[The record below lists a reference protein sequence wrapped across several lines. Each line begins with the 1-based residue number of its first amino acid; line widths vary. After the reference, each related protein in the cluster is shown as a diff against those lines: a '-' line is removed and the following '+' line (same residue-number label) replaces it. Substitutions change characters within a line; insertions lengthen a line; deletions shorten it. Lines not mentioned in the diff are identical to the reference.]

1 MTRRIALR
9 RVVTLLIVTGAA
21 TLVVASGGFS
31 ANDADRNA
39 TVTVVDDSEALL
51 GVQVHGVEVTPADGV
66 DRVETNTDIATSE
79 SGTSAVVVFVYEGV
93 PIATVTNRFP
103 AELSVTSEVTT
114 ADRYPAIELAGT
126 ADTLDIGQQRNVTV
140 DVKCPVVLS
149 RTGDGN
155 VTAAIRAPS
164 ETTATV
170 ALGVESPEPDTTGEL
185 SRETTVECSP
195 GGDGID
201 TAALPVDP
209 PGLQHPA
216 ADASENV
223 TGTTE
228 NRAI

>member
-1 MTRRIALR
+1 MTRQIALR
-9 RVVTLLIVTGAA
+9 RVVTLLMVSLAV

-51 GVQVHGVEVTPADGV
+51 GVQVHDVEVTPADGV
-66 DRVETNTDIATSE
+66 DRVETNTGIAPSE
-79 SGTSAVVVFVYEGV
+79 SERSAVVVFVYEDV

-103 AELSVTSEVTT
+103 TELSVTSEVTT
-114 ADRYPAIELAGT
+114 AGRYPAIERVGT
-126 ADTLDIGQQRNVTV
+126 TGTLDIGQQRNVTV
-140 DVKCPVVLS
+140 DVRCPVVVS

-155 VTAAIRAPS
+155 VTAAVRAPS

-170 ALGVESPEPDTTGEL
+170 TLGAESPEPDTTGEL
-185 SRETTVECSP
+185 SRETTVECSL

-209 PGLQHPA
+209 SGLEYS
-216 ADASENV
+216 ADDADENV
-223 TGTTE
+223 TDGTTE
-228 NRAI
+228 N